1 MTNQT
6 SQKIDQDFLEVD
18 ELILHT
24 ENPEDNQYRHTTLP
38 FLYEPAGEQIYL
50 FIPLNIAQ
58 NDPPSWYQDLQEI
71 NQCLV
76 EIAAVKIPATVT
88 LDEAVDMEDHLDV
101 IDNKYEPD
109 EVRRFFPQ
117 KEAQL
122 VRLDLQQSPLLNS
135 DAHLEQ

>member
-24 ENPEDNQYRHTTLP
+24 ENSEDNQYRHTTLP